1 MRWLAATRK
10 RPRMPRTRSPPSRI
24 RDLPRRTAAPT
35 YPRRHGPD
43 PVLPHDTGSAA
54 SDPARRFAPA
64 GVPAGQGPAR
74 WEVVLRLRASA
85 VLPGWPLGKVNSNL
99 ACSGIPS
106 PPGTPS
112 PGPSAAWPCWIA
124 ATPASWR
131 IRPCEGPRP
140 IGANLPVPPT
150 VPSQQSDRPP
160 VAADPLYRLLPAPTA
175 KHLCPNPGKRGWREA
190 GRVRRLGRIRRR
202 CAWRLAGVVC
212 RSSG

>member
-1 MRWLAATRK
+1 
-10 RPRMPRTRSPPSRI
+10 MPRTRSPPFRI
-24 RDLPRRTAAPT
+24 RDRPRRVAAPT
-35 YPRRHGPD
+35 YPQRHGPESRATARHRLRRVR
-43 PVLPHDTGSAA
+43 PCP
-54 SDPARRFAPA
+54 PATPA

-131 IRPCEGPRP
+131 IRPCEGRP
-140 IGANLPVPPT
+140 EGCPDAEQNASGQPSGRPQAPVLSVPILPVPPT
-150 VPSQQSDRPP
+150 VPSQPSDRAPRRCRPP
-160 VAADPLYRLLPAPTA
+160 LPASACADSQTSLPQ
-175 KHLCPNPGKRGWREA
+175 PGEA
-190 GRVRRLGRIRRR
+190 RV
-202 CAWRLAGVVC
+202 A
-212 RSSG
+212 RSGEG

>member
-1 MRWLAATRK
+1 
-10 RPRMPRTRSPPSRI
+10 MPRTRSPPSRI

-131 IRPCEGPRP
+131 IRPCEGRP
-140 IGANLPVPPT
+140 EGCPDAEQNASGQPSGRPQAPVLSVPICQCRQLFHPNSRTGPPSLPTPFT
-150 VPSQQSDRPP
+150 GFCLRRQPSIS
-160 VAADPLYRLLPAPTA
+160 APTRGSA
-175 KHLCPNPGKRGWREA
+175 GGAKRGGLDA
-190 GRVRRLGRIRRR
+190 
-202 CAWRLAGVVC
+202 
-212 RSSG
+212 